1 MFNLVGTGITVLIAA
16 FGLAISTNGG
26 LTRTIIARSELP
38 TLYLVNKVSCAW
50 RVHHNL
56 EVSRQERLPLR
67 IVRIKGLKECH
78 IQRKQNLQKGALP

>member
-50 RVHHNL
+50 RVHHNFRSL
-56 EVSRQERLPLR
+56 STGE
-67 IVRIKGLKECH
+67 IALKN
-78 IQRKQNLQKGALP
+78 RKD